1 MDTFNY
7 FQLLPTTSE
16 LEEGGASSV
25 QGAGLMGQFRVQILL
40 YSHQENSLETLCLG
54 IDMFS

>member
-7 FQLLPTTSE
+7 FQLLPTASE

-25 QGAGLMGQFRVQILL
+25 QGAGLVGQFRVQRLL
-40 YSHQENSLETLCLG
+40 YSHQEKSLETCV
-54 IDMFS
+54 